1 MFEYRGLVKLV
12 NFLEMNWLFPN
23 GVLDWMQ
30 NLLFLEECTC
40 CQTRPHMQGGK
51 LGQKIGSSIS
61 LIVSFLDYFALR

>member
-40 CQTRPHMQGGK
+40 CQTRPHMRGGK
-51 LGQKIGSSIS
+51 
-61 LIVSFLDYFALR
+61 